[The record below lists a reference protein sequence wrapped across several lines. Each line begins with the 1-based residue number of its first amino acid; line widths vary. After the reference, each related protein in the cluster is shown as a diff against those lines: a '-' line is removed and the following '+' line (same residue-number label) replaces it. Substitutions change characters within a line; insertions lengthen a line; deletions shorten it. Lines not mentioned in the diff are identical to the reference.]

1 MKEHKHGCV
10 SVTDVRAAVQQVP
23 LPKIACCRYLPSVPA
38 SAKPFLCPQ
47 NPFSVPKTWP
57 GHVCW
62 QAPGPASA
70 VLHWPEERD
79 EAWSQATEPLFPAPA
94 PVPPTE
100 PRALPLDAPLK
111 SSCDAHGALC
121 PAPALQLW
129 PLPTPGLPDPSGLPS
144 RPAVCIAPRVG
155 TLGVQLHPPLGVA
168 RAEQDRT
175 QAPALGGGL
184 PGDSCPRRP
193 AQPPSRS
200 R

>member
-1 MKEHKHGCV
+1 MSGQQC
-10 SVTDVRAAVQQVP
+10 SRSLCRRSPAAGTCP
-23 LPKIACCRYLPSVPA
+23 LCQPV
-38 SAKPFLCPQ
+38 Q
-47 NPFSVPKTWP
+47 NPSSLPKTWP
-57 GHVCW
+57 GHVW
-62 QAPGPASA
+62 GQAPAPASA
-70 VLHWPEERD
+70 ILRQPEERD

-100 PRALPLDAPLK
+100 PRALPLDAPVK
-111 SSCDAHGALC
+111 SSCDAPGALC
-121 PAPALQLW
+121 PAPALQLR

-155 TLGVQLHPPLGVA
+155 TLGVQLHPPLAVA

-193 AQPPSRS
+193 AQPPYRS